1 MVQAISNAASAGSYN
16 PAIRPPNFSGQRPD
30 PTKLAEQAFAK
41 LDTGNKGYLDQ
52 ADLQQGFSQISGP
65 QGSSGSADDK
75 ASRALKAL
83 DSDGDGKL
91 SKDEFS
97 SGVKKVA
104 DALDQQFNQSRVKR
118 GQGAGG
124 AEGANGPPAG
134 GPPPGGPPPGGPPP
148 GAGPQGA
155 QGAGGAEGS
164 GGSSD
169 STSGTSSTSTTYDPA
184 DSNKDGTVSQQELLA
199 YQQSSA
205 YISKHP
211 DSASDANGEQ
221 ENSSRASRG
230 SGDSGALERE
240 GGGRRAE
247 ALNLLRLV
255 QAYGGGDT
263 QNAAS
268 INTAA

>member
-1 MVQAISNAASAGSYN
+1 MAQAISSAGSAGSYN

-41 LDTGNKGYLDQ
+41 LDIGNKGYLDQ

-104 DALDQQFNQSRVKR
+104 DALDQQFNQSRVKQ

-134 GPPPGGPPPGGPPP
+134 GPPPGGPPPG
-148 GAGPQGA
+148 AGPQGA
-155 QGAGGAEGS
+155 QGAGGAEG
-164 GGSSD
+164 GTD
-169 STSGTSSTSTTYDPA
+169 STSSTSSTSTTYDPA

-205 YISKHP
+205 YISKQP
-211 DSASDANGEQ
+211 DSGSDVNGGQ
-221 ENSSRASRG
+221 ENSSRASSG
-230 SGDSGALERE
+230 SRDSGALERE
-240 GGGRRAE
+240 GGGRRVE

-255 QAYGGGDT
+255 QAYGGET